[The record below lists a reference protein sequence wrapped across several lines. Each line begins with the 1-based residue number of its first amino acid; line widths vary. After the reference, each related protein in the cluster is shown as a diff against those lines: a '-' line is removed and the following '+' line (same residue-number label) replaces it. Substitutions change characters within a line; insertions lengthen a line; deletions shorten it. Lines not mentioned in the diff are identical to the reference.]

1 MAGAPL
7 IANDRQEREV
17 RALLARIEEALS
29 SDAALDALLAG
40 LPVEIIDG
48 IRRSLNTE
56 KRELRENLEAYT
68 AASIGNLELL
78 ERAASGDPGSLL
90 IVARV
95 ARGWTQKELSR
106 RLFLPEQQVQRYE
119 AERYR
124 SISLAGLLR
133 VCRTLGVQLS
143 ANVPRRLDEAW
154 LPDSEMSAKDLTKV
168 LRHARENGWLQ
179 KVDQSDES
187 GMAYLRRTVAEHI
200 GDHGTPSLFRTGLN
214 VKDHNQDWLLL
225 AWKAQ
230 VTKRAKAEFATT
242 KARYRPTDLAWL
254 PNLVR
259 LSAERDGPLLAQQIL
274 RQHGIFL
281 VLEKH
286 VPGLNVDGAAFLV
299 DDVPVIGMTVLRD
312 RLDNFWFTLLHEIG
326 HVVLH
331 YRTGLAAGFFDDIE
345 DQDLGDLEDEANQ
358 FAGSLLIPDE
368 IWRRSPARIANS
380 PEPIEA
386 LAKKL
391 SISPAIIFGRVRK
404 ERSNYNLFANRV
416 GQGEVRKLFFPSE
429 KKEASNV
436 G

>member
-1 MAGAPL
+1 MAGAL
-7 IANDRQEREV
+7 IITNERQEREA
-17 RALLARIEEALS
+17 RALLAQVEEALS
-29 SDAALDALLAG
+29 SDAAFQSLIAG
-40 LPVEIIDG
+40 LPVGTIDG
-48 IRRSLNTE
+48 IRRLLNTE
-56 KRELRENLEAYT
+56 LRELRDSLAAYT
-68 AASIGNLELL
+68 AGIGGDLKLL
-78 ERAASGDPGSLL
+78 QRAANGDPGTLL

-106 RLFLPEQQVQRYE
+106 RLFVPEQQVQRYE

-143 ANVPRRLDEAW
+143 ANVPDRLDEAW
-154 LPDSEMSAKDLTKV
+154 LPDSEMSARELTRV
-168 LRHARENGWLQ
+168 LRHARDNGWLQ
-179 KVDQSDES
+179 KADQSDEN
-187 GMAYLRRTVAEHI
+187 GMAYLRRTVAEHV

-214 VKDHNQDWLLL
+214 VRDHSEDWLLL

-242 KARYRPTDLAWL
+242 KARYRPTTLGWL
-254 PNLVR
+254 PDLVR
-259 LSAERDGPLLAQQIL
+259 LSAEKEGPQLAVQML
-274 RQHGIFL
+274 RENGIFL
-281 VLEKH
+281 IIEKY

-299 DDVPVIGMTVLRD
+299 DDTPVIGMTLLRD
-312 RLDNFWFTLLHEIG
+312 RLDNFWFTLLHELG

-368 IWRRSPARIANS
+368 IWRRTPARIANS
-380 PEPIEA
+380 AQPIEA
-386 LAKKL
+386 LARKL
-391 SISPAIIFGRVRK
+391 SISPSIIFGRIRK

-416 GQGEVRKLFFPSE
+416 GQGEVRKFFFQSE
-429 KKEASNV
+429 EKEASNV

>member
-1 MAGAPL
+1 MVVGSV
-7 IANDRQEREV
+7 ITNERQEREA
-17 RALLARIEEALS
+17 RTLLAQVEDALS
-29 SDAALDALLAG
+29 SDAAFQSLIAG

-48 IRRSLNTE
+48 VRRLLSTE
-56 KRELRENLEAYT
+56 RRELRENLEAYT
-68 AASIGNLELL
+68 AAIGGDLKLL
-78 ERAASGDPGSLL
+78 AKAANGDPGALL

-106 RLFLPEQQVQRYE
+106 RLFVPEQQVQRYE

-143 ANVPRRLDEAW
+143 ANVPDQLDEAW
-154 LPDSEMSAKDLTKV
+154 LPDSEMSARDLTKV

-187 GMAYLRRTVAEHI
+187 GMAYLRRTVAEHV

-214 VKDHNQDWLLL
+214 VRDHNGDWLLL

-242 KARYRPTDLAWL
+242 KARYRPTNLGWL
-254 PNLVR
+254 PKLVR
-259 LSAERDGPLLAQQIL
+259 LSAEKEGPLLAQKML
-274 RQHGIFL
+274 RENGIFL
-281 VLEKH
+281 IIEKYM
-286 VPGLNVDGAAFLV
+286 PGLNVDGAAFLV
-299 DDVPVIGMTVLRD
+299 DDLPVIGMTLLRD

-326 HVVLH
+326 HIVLH

-345 DQDLGDLEDEANQ
+345 DQELGDLEDEANQ

-368 IWRRSPARIANS
+368 IWRRTPARIANS

-391 SISPAIIFGRVRK
+391 SISPAIIFGRIRK

-416 GQGEVRKLFFPSE
+416 GQGEVRPFFFQSE
-429 KKEASNV
+429 RKEASNV